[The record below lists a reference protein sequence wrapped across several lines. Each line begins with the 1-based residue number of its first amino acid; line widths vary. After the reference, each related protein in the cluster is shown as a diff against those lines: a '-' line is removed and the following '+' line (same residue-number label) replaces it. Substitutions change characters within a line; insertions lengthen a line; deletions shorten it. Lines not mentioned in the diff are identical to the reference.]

1 VNPSFR
7 MAEAGVQD
15 PGAPETTH
23 VIVAV
28 GSNLGDRRA
37 FMQDALWKLAAEL
50 ELEAV
55 SRLVETPP
63 WGPVPQ
69 GDFFNAVVRAR
80 TSLSPRELLERLQA
94 IESASGRLREV
105 DQGPR
110 TLDLD
115 LVFHGSMVLDL
126 PGLTVPHAGW
136 RERPFVRNLLPEVAG
151 DMIDPESG
159 LPLAEVEPLPGEL
172 REVAPLDF
180 PVSGVAH
187 SHAPPPERR

>member
-1 VNPSFR
+1 VNPSPR
-7 MAEAGVQD
+7 MAPAGVQD
-15 PGAPETTH
+15 PGAPEATR
-23 VIVAV
+23 VIVAL

-37 FMQDALWKLAAEL
+37 FIQDALRRLAVEL
-50 ELEAV
+50 EIEAV

-69 GDFFNAVVRAR
+69 GDFLNAVVRAR
-80 TSLSPRELLERLQA
+80 TNLSPRALLDRLQA
-94 IESASGRLREV
+94 IEAASGRQRGV

-115 LVFHGSMVLDL
+115 LVFHGSIVLDL
-126 PGLTVPHAGW
+126 PGLTVPHPGW

-159 LPLAEVEPLPGEL
+159 LSLAGVEPLPGEL
-172 REVAPLDF
+172 REVEPLEF
-180 PVSGVAH
+180 PVPEAAR
-187 SHAPPPERR
+187 SHPSLPERG